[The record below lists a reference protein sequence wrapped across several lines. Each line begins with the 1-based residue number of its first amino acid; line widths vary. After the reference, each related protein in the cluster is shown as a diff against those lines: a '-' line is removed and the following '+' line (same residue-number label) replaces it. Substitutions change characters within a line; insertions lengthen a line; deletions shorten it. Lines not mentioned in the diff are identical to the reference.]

1 VFIVNRLQL
10 QHKTPSLTSLQD
22 QNEYWSMMFPDKWQ
36 KPEILLLLMAFIMP
50 LAFSTWT
57 ALINNFSQE
66 AAGFTGREIGILQ
79 SLREVPGFLAFTAV
93 LLLAFI
99 KEQRFAM
106 LSLLL
111 LSAGV
116 LLTGFF
122 PSVVGLYITTV
133 VMSVG
138 FHYFET
144 INQSLTLQWVE
155 KQRAPHFLG
164 RALAVKSAAS
174 ILVFAGTW
182 AMIELLGAPYQLI
195 YLLFGGVALVIV
207 VLVWAG
213 FSQFEAKVEQ
223 HTHLLFRKSY
233 WLYYSLVFL
242 SGARR
247 QIFMVFAGFMLVE
260 KFGYSAS
267 SIALLFLVNYVFN
280 TLFASKIGKL
290 IGIIGERRALTFE
303 YLGLIVVFVSYA
315 FVDNAQVAGALYI
328 IDHFF
333 FAFAIAIKT
342 YLQKIARPDDI
353 ASTAAVSFTI
363 NHIAAVVLPA
373 VLGLVWLYSNALVF
387 LIGAG
392 IAVGSLLLSQ
402 LIPDA
407 PELGN
412 ETRFVRSFNVMK
424 SPTA

>member
-1 VFIVNRLQL
+1 
-10 QHKTPSLTSLQD
+10 
-22 QNEYWSMMFPDKWQ
+22 
-36 KPEILLLLMAFIMP
+36 MAFIMP
-50 LAFSTWT
+50 LAFSTWA
-57 ALINNFSQE
+57 ALINNFSKE
-66 AAGFTGREIGILQ
+66 AAEFTGKEIGILQ

-99 KEQRFAM
+99 KEQRFAI

-111 LSAGV
+111 LCAGV
-116 LLTGFF
+116 MLTGYF
-122 PSVVGLYITTV
+122 PSVLGLYVTTV
-133 VMSVG
+133 LMSVG

-144 INQSLTLQWVE
+144 INQSLTLQWID
-155 KQRAPHFLG
+155 KHKAAHFMG
-164 RALAVKSAAS
+164 TVMAVKAAAS

-182 AMIELLGAPYQLI
+182 LMLEYLGVSYQTI
-195 YLLFGGVALVIV
+195 YLLFGGLALSIV
-207 VLVWAG
+207 LYVMLT
-213 FSQFEAKVEQ
+213 FPQFEAKVEQ
-223 HTHLLFRKSY
+223 HTHLVFRKSY
-233 WLYYSLVFL
+233 WLYYTLVFL

-260 KFGYSAS
+260 KFGYSAA
-267 SIALLFLVNYVFN
+267 SISLLFLANYVFN
-280 TLFASKIGKL
+280 LLFASRIGKM
-290 IGIIGERRALTFE
+290 IGIIGERSALTFE
-303 YLGLIVVFVSYA
+303 YIGLIIVFVAYA
-315 FVDNAQVAGALYI
+315 FVENAKVAGALYI

-392 IAVGSLLLSQ
+392 IAVLSLCLSR
-402 LIPDA
+402 LIPNG
-407 PELGN
+407 PEIGN
-412 ETRFVRSFNVMK
+412 ETRYFKSFNGATESMVK
-424 SPTA
+424 